1 MNPVLKKSLKI
12 VLELVIYVGIFGGL
26 LWGLPKGLS
35 NYLKTPYP
43 MAAITS
49 GSMWPALAQ
58 GDLVF
63 IRGQQTKE
71 TIAVGDVVVWR
82 GEDSKGFVI
91 HRVIEMREDTFIT
104 KGDANFTDDE
114 PVRYEQLVGKA
125 IALKNGK
132 LFHIPYLGTVTTFAS
147 KQLSQ

>member
-1 MNPVLKKSLKI
+1 MNPVLKKVLKI
-12 VLELVIYVGIFGGL
+12 VLELVIYVSIFGGL

-49 GSMWPALAQ
+49 E
-58 GDLVF
+58 
-63 IRGQQTKE
+63 QTKE

-82 GEDSKGFVI
+82 GEDGKGFVI